1 MFTGIVIGTGQV
13 KKITQEEDFISI
25 TIKAPKGFSK
35 NLSKGASVAV
45 NGVCLTIKKGETDSL
60 EFDVIHET
68 LDKTNLNNIAKS
80 DLVNLERSMTANSEI
95 GGHLVSG
102 HIHGTGRV
110 LKVISRNQ
118 TKDLQIEI
126 PSNLVQY
133 FFNKGYVGL
142 NGCSLTIGKVLK
154 SSFYI
159 HLIPETVSMTT
170 FETAKKGDL
179 INIEVD
185 QTTINT
191 VETVKRVMLE
201 KKA

>member
-45 NGVCLTIKKGETDSL
+45 NGVCLTVKKGETDSL

-110 LKVISRNQ
+110 LKVISRSQ